1 LIFKNQPGQGV
12 NYEVVVSAL
21 FSLRLC
27 MDDKIAD
34 FKLETNETPEKTENS
49 EQNFKFDDIIIEI
62 TPKTGDKYYFAIQLK
77 HAEKAEKNLH
87 PTGFTSGKEAKN
99 PKEQTGNFVMNMYC
113 KSSFCNSVIDCERA
127 KCQTVNCRE
136 IHCSVPYCKLAHRK
150 IIEIERKPSTFYYIL
165 YSNRG
170 FDPEKMDKVK
180 DFKMEKFSQ
189 CKGIHILSTNPDEI
203 YKFKTK
209 VETPETENVKKGDY
223 EEFFKRFSLY
233 LGQKNAQGVEKEI
246 EKEFEEKFGSARWA
260 ANYIE
265 FFKHCHDGLYKDR
278 KVDKETVRIQ
288 LIDLLLPMERMSFR
302 SDACLTDF
310 QEMTKTVK
318 LTVATSCEDYF
329 IQPPIDVSPPSR
341 NEVLRS
347 AKNAKIVKRSEE
359 EISSQAEIKTFFYCF
374 ERPIVVKYVKTK
386 SVDEAIKLCVRAHQI
401 HLVVLGDVD
410 ASQFTQEKVFQN
422 LKDIYDTDQ
431 NLGGQVFDGLTV
443 TLRTN
448 KSVPLKSL
456 VESANVSPFVT
467 SANILQML
475 NGKYHIGEASLP
487 DDVYVPRQVEQ
498 GDLNVQ
504 DAEIFQHFAAGN
516 YLVCGESGSG
526 KTELLKFL
534 CRNCPLDDLT
544 VFVSFKH
551 NKIFLQEH
559 TVDGYLDKFLDIA
572 PEQPSLRAKLRRACK
587 EKKRV
592 LFLFDALDEAF
603 DKPRAINC
611 LKMVQEAGFR
621 FWVASRTSTRPDLEQ
636 ALNVT
641 VLNIKTLQAEDQRNY
656 VREKMKGSHSPEV
669 IRSTVEEIDAIRSK
683 RSEHQQLLELPLNLN
698 MLIKICNESD
708 GGLLGDS
715 LVVTD
720 LYRAL
725 VEGNFSHYLKK
736 QEIIPSESPI
746 LDFLKFYFWQQ
757 YEKAAI
763 KCCRFEQMV
772 KKIQIHDSYYEAFID
787 YVDAHK
793 EDPLGIIRKSEEDSL
808 EFMHK
813 SYAEFFVALWISKN
827 FEHVEDLKSVIF
839 RDEHANVRYFLDLLL
854 ADGHPLFLAVLHK
867 KLQEIDRHRGRIM
880 ETDKGKRNAL
890 HLACSQTGTDP
901 DWEQVV
907 RKVLSLHQTPTI
919 LHSTDALYNMTPAD
933 YCGRLNNVLH
943 AVILRRT
950 GFHLEPDTIYKIFD
964 HALAHNDVALFEEV
978 MTEHCTAEYLAS
990 HTEALLT
997 AIERRYSRLVE
1008 LFLEKVDVLDVVT
1021 SSGRVPLYVA
1031 IKNRCDD
1038 IVVALVNRQVSPD
1051 LFDDG
1056 FTPLQLSVALGN
1068 LNVCRYLA
1076 KSCGVNVDQVANGF
1090 APLHVAILHHQIG
1103 AIHLLLTE
1111 FRAGVDLECSSAD
1124 LPVDDIANEIVPPMW
1139 EVIASEEKRSA
1150 LDLAVD
1156 CGYDDVVAFLLERGA
1171 TSVKYNSCDDYVG
1184 LAVENKRIL
1193 TEVIGSN

>member
-1 LIFKNQPGQGV
+1 V

-77 HAEKAEKNLH
+77 HAEKAEKNLQ

-127 KCQTVNCRE
+127 KCQTINCQE

-189 CKGIHILSTNPDEI
+189 CKGIHILSTNRDEI

-246 EKEFEEKFGSARWA
+246 EKEFEEKFGSAIWA

-265 FFKHCHDGLYKDR
+265 FFKHCHDGLYRDR

-318 LTVATSCEDYF
+318 LTVVNLDATSCRDYF
-329 IQPPIDVSPPSR
+329 TQPPTDVSPPSR
-341 NEVLRS
+341 TEVLRS

-359 EISSQAEIKTFFYCF
+359 EISTQAEIKTFFYCF

-410 ASQFTQEKVFQN
+410 ASELTQEKVFQN

-443 TLRTN
+443 ALRTN

-498 GDLNVQ
+498 TDVQ
-504 DAEIFQHFAAGN
+504 RARRGN
-516 YLVCGESGSG
+516 FRALRSGELPGLWRVRIGEDRTVEVLVP
-526 KTELLKFL
+526 EL
-534 CRNCPLDDLT
+534 PLGRADSVRELQAQQDFSARAHRRRLPRQ
-544 VFVSFKH
+544 VFGHRHGTIQSASQAQAR
-551 NKIFLQEH
+551 LQ
-559 TVDGYLDKFLDIA
+559 
-572 PEQPSLRAKLRRACK
+572 R
-587 EKKRV
+587 EKAR

-611 LKMVQEAGFR
+611 LKMVQEAGFP

-656 VREKMKGSHSPEV
+656 VREKMKGLYSPEV
-669 IRSTVEEIDAIRSK
+669 IQSTVEEIDAIRSR

-793 EDPLGIIRKSEEDSL
+793 EDPLGIIRKSEENSL

-867 KLQEIDRHRGRIM
+867 KLQEIDQHRGRIM

-907 RKVLSLHQTPTI
+907 RRVLSLHQTPTI

-950 GFHLEPDTIYKIFD
+950 GFDLEPDTIYKIFD

-990 HTEALLT
+990 HTEALMT

-1008 LFLEKVDVLDVVT
+1008 LFLEKVDVVDVVT

-1031 IKNRCDD
+1031 IKSRCDD

>member
-1 LIFKNQPGQGV
+1 MASTNQPGQGV

-77 HAEKAEKNLH
+77 HAEKAEKNLQ

-246 EKEFEEKFGSARWA
+246 EKEFEEKFGSSRWA

-265 FFKHCHDGLYKDR
+265 FFKHCHDGLYRDR

-318 LTVATSCEDYF
+318 LTVVNLDATSCEDYF

-341 NEVLRS
+341 TEVLRS
-347 AKNAKIVKRSEE
+347 AKNAKIVKKSEE

-410 ASQFTQEKVFQN
+410 ASEFTQEKVFQN

-448 KSVPLKSL
+448 KSIALKSL

-498 GDLNVQ
+498 ADLNVQ
-504 DAEIFQHFAAGN
+504 DAEIFEHFAAGN

-572 PEQPSLRAKLRRACK
+572 TEQPSLRAKLRRACK
-587 EKKRV
+587 EKKARFV
-592 LFLFDALDEAF
+592 S
-603 DKPRAINC
+603 
-611 LKMVQEAGFR
+611 MVQEAGFR

-656 VREKMKGSHSPEV
+656 VREKMKGLYSPEV
-669 IRSTVEEIDAIRSK
+669 IQSTVEEIDAIRSK

-708 GGLLGDS
+708 GRLLGDN

-746 LDFLKFYFWQQ
+746 LDFLKFCN
-757 YEKAAI
+757 AATVR
-763 KCCRFEQMV
+763 KGRHQVLSFRTDGKENWGECC
-772 KKIQIHDSYYEAFID
+772 YEAFVD
-787 YVDAHK
+787 YVGAHND
-793 EDPLGIIRKSEEDSL
+793 DPLGIIRKSKGRLFGVLSWTCYWPTAIRSSSRCCTRGGGMIGTEE
-808 EFMHK
+808 
-813 SYAEFFVALWISKN
+813 
-827 FEHVEDLKSVIF
+827 
-839 RDEHANVRYFLDLLL
+839 
-854 ADGHPLFLAVLHK
+854 G
-867 KLQEIDRHRGRIM
+867 IM
-880 ETDKGKRNAL
+880 EPDEGERSAL

-907 RKVLSLHQTPTI
+907 RTVPSLHRAPTI

-933 YCGRLNNVLH
+933 YCGRLNNVLR

-950 GFHLEPDTIYKIFD
+950 GFDLEPDTICKIFD
-964 HALAHNDVALFEEV
+964 HALAHSDVALFEEV
-978 MTEHCTAEYLAS
+978 LTEHCTAEYLAS
-990 HTEALLT
+990 HTEALMT

-1008 LFLEKVDVLDVVT
+1008 LFLEE
-1021 SSGRVPLYVA
+1021 SGRSRRGHLFGESAAV
-1031 IKNRCDD
+1031 RCHQEP
-1038 IVVALVNRQVSPD
+1038 VRRRRCLALVNRQVGTD
-1051 LFDDG
+1051 FFGDG
-1056 FTPLQLSVALGN
+1056 FTPLRVVELTWMNFPFNEFNLYVA
-1068 LNVCRYLA
+1068 V
-1076 KSCGVNVDQVANGF
+1076 
-1090 APLHVAILHHQIG
+1090 LHHQID
-1103 AIHLLLTE
+1103 AVRLLLTE
-1111 FRAGVDLECSSAD
+1111 FGAGVDLECSSAD

-1139 EVIASEEKRSA
+1139 EVVASEEKRSA

-1193 TEVIGSN
+1193 IEVIGSN